1 MHMSFENI
9 DGGSEFS
16 EWFFRTAGRV
26 YGHAVNLHQAMQEAA
41 TSPHFLNR
49 CCGVLAFVF

>member
-1 MHMSFENI
+1 MSFENI

-41 TSPHFLNR
+41 RSPHFLNR